1 MSFVAYERLDQ
12 IKNKKSILLVTE
24 CFVYLVFIYRLLTKQ
39 QQQINAILYET
50 CVMDK
55 LLCVFSIF
63 LM

>member
-24 CFVYLVFIYRLLTKQ
+24 CFEYLVFIYRLLTKQ

-50 CVMDK
+50 CNMDK
-55 LLCVFSIF
+55 LLCVFPFFS
-63 LM
+63 M

>member
-1 MSFVAYERLDQ
+1 MRFVAYEKLDQ

-55 LLCVFSIF
+55 LLCVFLF
-63 LM
+63 F